1 MHWTVVFGFQDFLL
15 SLGLVL
21 KIKWL
26 FLKYE
31 PLQGAVVISISQSD
45 NRTLYYEKRNQ
56 KIVLKK
62 V

>member
-56 KIVLKK
+56 I
-62 V
+62 

>member
-21 KIKWL
+21 KIKWI